1 MAVRPGQIGY
11 AGYDAKDERV
21 NIAEHGSKGVRYL
34 GKRTIADAAVLC
46 LVVLGV
52 SACCTVHGFHTP
64 KFLPASPALEGDA
77 THVQAVSEHG
87 SYGLRIER
95 DGIVLRT
102 QFPHACSSFD
112 ANPGVHM
119 TALVTNLT
127 GSMLRLDEDRV
138 RFSRFPP
145 HQRAQPDGT
154 PLCFF
159 SVEPAERQDGIWLIP
174 AGATSKIHAV
184 FGSPART
191 PGYVNLAL
199 EREDTGDEYVYGLKI
214 ARVPP
219 LRRRTPARIR

>member
-1 MAVRPGQIGY
+1 MKTTA
-11 AGYDAKDERV
+11 
-21 NIAEHGSKGVRYL
+21 HGSQGDPSPA
-34 GKRTIADAAVLC
+34 KRAIADAAVLC

-52 SACCTVHGFHTP
+52 SACCTVHRFHTP
-64 KFLPASPALEGDA
+64 KFIPASPALEGDA
-77 THVQAVSEHG
+77 THVQAVSDYG

-95 DGIVLRT
+95 DGIILRT
-102 QFPHACSSFD
+102 QFPHAYSSFP
-112 ANPGVHM
+112 ANPGVYM

-127 GSMLRLDEDRV
+127 GSILRLDADRV

-145 HQRAQPDGT
+145 HRRAEPDGT
-154 PLCFF
+154 PPSFF

-184 FGSPART
+184 FGSPDRT

-219 LRRRTPARIR
+219 LRRRTPARTR